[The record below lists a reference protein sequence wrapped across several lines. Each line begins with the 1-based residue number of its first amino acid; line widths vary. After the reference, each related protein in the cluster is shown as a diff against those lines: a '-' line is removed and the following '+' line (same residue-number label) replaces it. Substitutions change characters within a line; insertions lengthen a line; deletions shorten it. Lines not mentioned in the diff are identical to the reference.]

1 VKLQQIDSKI
11 ERAKEQIA
19 KLRKTRHD
27 ALLQERRNRKLAAK
41 YKIGDIITY
50 GTGRENENRPMLIT
64 QVTQKP
70 DGTPC
75 YAGLQIIGGKVSR
88 VWGNTGYWYRG
99 EDSMKLV
106 GNASNLQ
113 FYDQNKANPNGI
125 PERPRV
131 LLQAPPMPSASRK
144 QSDCPSATA
153 PKWMV

>member
-1 VKLQQIDSKI
+1 MKLQQIDSKI

-113 FYDQNKANPNGI
+113 FCPNEKADLPPTGSRQPRSGTETTNGG
-125 PERPRV
+125 
-131 LLQAPPMPSASRK
+131 
-144 QSDCPSATA
+144 
-153 PKWMV
+153 